1 MSNWLLNPA
10 VVFIIILVLILL
22 LNKLFCALS
31 FRVNKPAAG
40 SGESYACGESNFD
53 NTVQPDYSQFFP
65 FAFFFTLAHVTTL
78 IITTVPVADKGVFVM
93 AGIYILGAMLS
104 LIVLLKK

>member
-1 MSNWLLNPA
+1 MPNWFISPP

-22 LNKLFCALS
+22 LNKLFTALA

-40 SGESYACGESNFD
+40 SGESYACGESNYD
-53 NTVQPDYSQFFP
+53 NMAQPDYSQFFP

-78 IITTVPVADKGVFVM
+78 IITTVPVENKGVFVM
-93 AGIYILGAMLS
+93 AGIYILGAIVS